1 MTRTGLSLRPLPA
14 SLALICAGVG
24 SIVVIGFLSVAI
36 LPILLGTGL
45 LLALLVGAVVFGWAG
60 IEALAALER
69 WIENDP
75 RFKR

>member
-24 SIVVIGFLSVAI
+24 AIVVISFLSFAI

-45 LLALLVGAVVFGWAG
+45 LLALIAGAVVFGWAG

-75 RFKR
+75 RFQR

>member
-14 SLALICAGVG
+14 SLILLCTGVG
-24 SIVVIGFLSVAI
+24 AIAVIGFLTFAVVPVLVGA
-36 LPILLGTGL
+36 GL
-45 LLALLVGAVVFGWAG
+45 LLSLLAGAVVFGWAG